1 MQIICIYNVIALTV
15 MAMKPTSLPI
25 SALDDE
31 KTIVGSAPCKLY
43 VCTSCRG
50 YGVPRYP
57 KENRPGFILF
67 HQLKDAISNSELQH
81 RVEVTSAE
89 CLSICPRPCGI
100 AVNTPGSWAY
110 LFGDQRPEQSVED
123 ILECLSL
130 YLQSNDGFMARNDR
144 PKSLRGSILGR
155 IPPHGDK

>member
-1 MQIICIYNVIALTV
+1 
-15 MAMKPTSLPI
+15 MKHTSLPI
-25 SALDDE
+25 TVVDDE
-31 KTIVGSAPCKLY
+31 QCMDSSAPCILY

-50 YGVPRYP
+50 TGVPRYP
-57 KENRPGFILF
+57 KENRPGFVLF
-67 HQLKDAISNSELQH
+67 QQLKDAVSKSDLQN
-81 RVEVTSAE
+81 RVEVTPAE

-100 AVNTPGSWAY
+100 AINTPGSWAY
-110 LFGDQRPEQSVED
+110 LFGDQQLEHGVED

-130 YLQSNDGFMARNDR
+130 YLQSNDGFMARNER